1 MNISRNT
8 ISIRSDM
15 HDNAPDIR
23 IHSTSPGDA
32 AGIKT
37 CPAGKGS
44 VPDDLS
50 GVTIRPAGPNDAAA
64 LLAIYRPYVEN
75 TAITFEYD
83 VPTEEEFRARIAHT
97 ITRYPYLIAEREGR
111 PVGYAYAGPFKE
123 RAAYDWAVE
132 VSIYVAQE
140 CRRSG
145 IGRALYRA
153 LEEVLAEMGIQNLEA
168 CIAVPAVSFGSY
180 GNSST
185 DSSETDNTPG
195 TDTAFAAGIDDT
207 PVAAAA
213 AATGGDRKARI
224 TVPSISD
231 EYLDRSSVDFH
242 AHLGYRLVGGFD
254 RCGCKFGRWYSM
266 VWMEKHIGQHEDA
279 APIRPWPEVCSS
291 RR

>member
-32 AGIKT
+32 AGILT
-37 CPAGKGS
+37 CPAGKDNA
-44 VPDDLS
+44 PDDLS

-83 VPTEEEFRARIAHT
+83 VPTEEEFRVRIAHT

-145 IGRALYRA
+145 IGGALYRA

-168 CIAVPAVSFGSY
+168 CIAVPAVSFG
-180 GNSST
+180 GNG
-185 DSSETDNTPG
+185 DSSADLPE
-195 TDTAFAAGIDDT
+195 AG
-207 PVAAAA
+207 
-213 AATGGDRKARI
+213 GGRGMCI
-224 TVPSISD
+224 TIPNISD

>member
-1 MNISRNT
+1 MYMSGKT
-8 ISIRSDM
+8 GAVRSEVQGGV
-15 HDNAPDIR
+15 PDVTLR
-23 IHSTSPGDA
+23 PAEPADA

-97 ITRYPYLIAEREGR
+97 ITRYPYLIAERGRR

-132 VSIYVAQE
+132 VSIYVVQE

-145 IGRALYRA
+145 IGGALYRV

-168 CIAVPAVSFGSY
+168 CIAVPAVSFE
-180 GNSST
+180 
-185 DSSETDNTPG
+185 SSEDTD
-195 TDTAFAAGIDDT
+195 ACIC
-207 PVAAAA
+207 
-213 AATGGDRKARI
+213 
-224 TVPSISD
+224 VPAVSD
-231 EYLDRSSVDFH
+231 EYLDCSSVDFH
-242 AHLGYRLVGGFD
+242 THLGYRLVGGFD

-266 VWMEKHIGQHEDA
+266 VWMEKHIGPHGDA
-279 APIRPWPEVCSS
+279 APIRPWPEVRSAHC
-291 RR
+291 